1 MVDRFVAVDDGDY
14 RLPQPVLQALASDLG
29 DPATD
34 LGASIARGYGT
45 TLHAPAHG
53 VIGDGVTNDA
63 GALQALLNTA
73 ATFGA
78 SVTLAAGSTLLLD
91 ATIAVPSGT
100 RLDLN
105 GSTMRRGPSGSN
117 GLLNLTGSSGVS
129 NHRQGMSVIAVD
141 GLTAT
146 SSCFTNT
153 AGAAPESGVDVEP
166 NNPDQVVR
174 NVRFVG
180 CTMTGNAGHGYL
192 EVLVEARTVY
202 QGDVTLTACN
212 VDDNAIAG
220 VRLTESQD
228 FQMIGGSASR
238 NFVGVRHDTR
248 KVRNAQFT
256 NVTIQGNDQHGVGFT
271 ANYDELAF
279 TACSFKNNGATT
291 AGDGLNIAP
300 AGTSTALRFIGNF
313 SGGSPQRNGITLGAN
328 VSGAAYIA
336 NQYAGNTGTARS
348 GTSVITLDLDSIGK
362 RTVTGSR
369 GGNAAVAS
377 LLTQLAGAGLIVDS
391 TTA

>member
-34 LGASIARGYGT
+34 VGASIARGYGT

-117 GLLNLTGSSGVS
+117 GLLNLTGSTGVRIHSGRLDGNKASYAPATEWRHNVILDNTHDAKFWDLRSDNAKGDGIYVGGAISYCTRIDLFNVS
-129 NHRQGMSVIAVD
+129 CDGNHRQGMSVIAVD

-146 SSCFTNT
+146 SSRFTNT

-291 AGDGLNIAP
+291 AG
-300 AGTSTALRFIGNF
+300 
-313 SGGSPQRNGITLGAN
+313 
-328 VSGAAYIA
+328 
-336 NQYAGNTGTARS
+336 TG
-348 GTSVITLDLDSIGK
+348 
-362 RTVTGSR
+362 
-369 GGNAAVAS
+369 
-377 LLTQLAGAGLIVDS
+377 
-391 TTA
+391 